1 MEQCRASKEL
11 ITWPEFF
18 TGGTPMPPV
27 GSPLLPKSYLQT
39 GLAEDLLA
47 LGETKQPLGHRR
59 PARGFSRLWF
69 QNQRSKDHGISDR
82 EG

>member
-47 LGETKQPLGHRR
+47 LGETKQPLG
-59 PARGFSRLWF
+59 A
-69 QNQRSKDHGISDR
+69 
-82 EG
+82 